1 MMMTDRR
8 DGLVRGRGLP
18 IRSSRVRRHPHHA
31 RPGVPRYDR
40 PVRDKPA
47 GLLIAVIAA
56 AVPLVILGNALIV
69 LLIPWFAHFQYAL
82 PGFPDDPFGL
92 AGGER
97 ASLGAT
103 GIRSIWPVGPG
114 TDLLVDAR
122 LPDGSVAFGPVEIRH
137 MGDVRGLVQACF
149 AMWLAS
155 LLAAGAAILRL
166 RNTERSDAVRRGL
179 RLGSTITVGTMLVI
193 GVAMLVSFEA
203 IFDGF
208 HEIFFEPGTWTFGD
222 DETLRRLY
230 PDAFWGIASGL
241 LAALALAQA
250 LLLRFRSAPNR

>member
-1 MMMTDRR
+1 M
-8 DGLVRGRGLP
+8 
-18 IRSSRVRRHPHHA
+18 
-31 RPGVPRYDR
+31 
-40 PVRDKPA
+40 
-47 GLLIAVIAA
+47 IALIAA

-92 AGGER
+92 AGADR

-114 TDLLVDAR
+114 TDLLVAAR
-122 LPDGSVAFGPVEIRH
+122 LPDGSVAFGPVEVRH

-149 AMWLAS
+149 ILWLVA
-155 LLAAGAAILRL
+155 LTAGAASALRL
-166 RNTERSDAVRRGL
+166 HRTGRADAIRRGL
-179 RLGSTITVGTMLVI
+179 RLGSMITIGAMALI
-193 GVAMLVSFEA
+193 GIAMLVSFDA

-208 HEIFFEPGTWTFGD
+208 HEIFFAPGTWTFGD
-222 DETLRRLY
+222 EETLRRLY

-241 LAALALAQA
+241 LAVLALAQA
-250 LLLRFRSAPNR
+250 LLLWLRTRPASGR